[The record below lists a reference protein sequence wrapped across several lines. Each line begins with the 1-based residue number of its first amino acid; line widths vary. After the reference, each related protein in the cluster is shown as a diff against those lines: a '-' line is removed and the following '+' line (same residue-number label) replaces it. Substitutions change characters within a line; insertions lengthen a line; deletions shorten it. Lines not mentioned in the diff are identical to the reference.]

1 MCGLG
6 FGRSAALKAQAT
18 SLTGRGS
25 MPAVR
30 RSARPGIHYLP
41 AGAMGIV
48 AAFTVNFLIANRF
61 VFTAARRQPEV
72 PTRGLVEFEGLL
84 ECTIVPKMP

>member
-1 MCGLG
+1 MSKPMCGAGLPI
-6 FGRSAALKAQAT
+6 RALKAQAT
-18 SLTGRGS
+18 SLTGLGINAGAF
-25 MPAVR
+25 AVLL
-30 RSARPGIHYLP
+30 ALGIHYLP

-72 PTRGLVEFEGLL
+72 PTRGLVEFEGLA
-84 ECTIVPKMP
+84 